1 MEELE
6 KDENIE
12 ELENIESD
20 DSQQNIEEQIQ
31 EKPKKKKKKIGR
43 IIANV
48 LVTILFLVII
58 IEAAIGIINMQR
70 INDDKE
76 AIWYI
81 SKKDNSNEVKN
92 EVIYNLGLYKIVRTD
107 TSKRTK
113 IALKPF
119 FVGD

>member
-1 MEELE
+1 MKEVNNEENVEELDNFE
-6 KDENIE
+6 TIDENEKLE
-12 ELENIESD
+12 EIKE
-20 DSQQNIEEQIQ
+20 
-31 EKPKKKKKKIGR
+31 EKPRKKKKKIGR
-43 IIANV
+43 IIGNII
-48 LVTILFLVII
+48 VTLLFLVII
-58 IEAAIGIINMQR
+58 AEATIGIINMQR

-81 SKKDNSNEVKN
+81 SKKDNSNEVKK

-107 TSKRTK
+107 TSKKTK